1 MGTWTR
7 IHCFTGYSKGS
18 LQEAQEGGVKG
29 TVQTSVKFFF
39 CAVVWSNYEGL
50 VASVRIAFKLKHQ
63 NTRISTQYLKR
74 CLALSAAYFYVN
86 CSSTNYN
93 RVILTLT
100 DVQAGGCRNGDM
112 DQ

>member
-29 TVQTSVKFFF
+29 TVQTSVKFSF

-50 VASVRIAFKLKHQ
+50 IASVWIAFKLKHQ
-63 NTRISTQYLKR
+63 NTRIYSVSKKN
-74 CLALSAAYFYVN
+74 A
-86 CSSTNYN
+86 
-93 RVILTLT
+93 
-100 DVQAGGCRNGDM
+100 
-112 DQ
+112 